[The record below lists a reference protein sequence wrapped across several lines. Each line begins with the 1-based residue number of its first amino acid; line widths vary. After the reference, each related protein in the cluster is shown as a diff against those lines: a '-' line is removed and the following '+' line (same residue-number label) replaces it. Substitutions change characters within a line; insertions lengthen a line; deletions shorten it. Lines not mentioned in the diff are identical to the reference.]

1 MSFVNK
7 GVSFVDLPHDLI
19 RMLCLSY
26 LHPLDALRLS
36 VTCKKMNKT
45 IAPFWN
51 NIIQQSFA
59 YLPFLEPLEEKQLEG
74 KDFVNFLWQSLSV
87 QSSWNE
93 EMPKIMICGAP
104 KSGKTCFAQAVAGDE
119 KLLKQH
125 LDSYIYTIGVDF
137 VDYFT
142 WSLRDQVKRLQLWDC
157 AGDTRFRPMR
167 MHRTMFRSSLAR
179 CRCVVLVFDLSTFA
193 SSNSLSKSWEESII
207 ICSEMAP
214 DLALYKENKEIV
226 ILGTKSDLDP
236 EERNAKKLREE
247 IAPLI
252 QEKFSLERPIRV
264 FTCSA
269 KDSKSARDMVDR
281 AARNFKCESK
291 MEEDLVP
298 CAVRNDKKK
307 FFHWLWTLE
316 SDTSS
321 IAYLLRKALRLF

>member
-1 MSFVNK
+1 MI
-7 GVSFVDLPHDLI
+7 SFVDLPHDLI

-93 EMPKIMICGAP
+93 EMPKIMICGAS

-119 KLLKQH
+119 KRLKQH
-125 LDSYIYTIGVDF
+125 LDLYRNTIGLARVEY
-137 VDYFT
+137 VAH
-142 WSLRDQVKRLQLWDC
+142 SLRGQMNWLQLWDF
-157 AGDTRFRPMR
+157 AGDKRCRPVLR
-167 MHRTMFRSSLAR
+167 HYLDS
-179 CRCVVLVFDLSTFA
+179 CRCVVLFFDLSAFA

-207 ICSEMAP
+207 ISAELAP
-214 DLALYKENKEIV
+214 YFDKERKEIV

-236 EERNAKKLREE
+236 EERKAKKLREE

-252 QEKFSLERPIRV
+252 QEKFNLERPIRV

-269 KDSKSARDMVDR
+269 KDSKSVQNVVDR

-316 SDTSS
+316 SNTSS
-321 IAYLLRKALRLF
+321 IVYLLRRALRLF